1 MPDLNIL
8 IQLLMAAFGGALV
21 ALLLFPVLLKYR
33 KDEKAR
39 CLRTLV
45 KGTAALSRLNE
56 DSDPVAAAKRAAEE
70 KALLEQFQAAVADL
84 KAD

>member
-8 IQLLMAAFGGALV
+8 IQLLMAAAAGALV
-21 ALLLFPVLLKYR
+21 ALLLFPVLLAYR

-39 CLRTLV
+39 RLRALV
-45 KGTAALSRLNE
+45 KGTVALSRVNE

-70 KALLEQFQAAVADL
+70 KALLEQFRAAVADL